1 MALNIDTQDL
11 VNYPGNTKRV
21 TIDVDSIV
29 PTGYE
34 GDEQIVLTISTN
46 AYSDIANT
54 TAIQNLY
61 ITEAKSGWIK
71 SSGFKGNKFALDAT
85 STNMRLRLDSTA
97 SGTSQ
102 VGGQWGY
109 YPITLAHDNGAYLT
123 GEAVAADM
131 ETKIRAIP
139 DTAGWKTA
147 DDGFILSYRNASV
160 EFSDGK
166 FKIISGSITN
176 YYTGTNKS
184 AVAVASGTANDV
196 TSSLGFD
203 LTLSSE
209 DIANTAVREAEVT
222 TTYYP
227 NAAGASHTLYISTGT
242 SVQTGEAMAITDGI
256 NTDYFTV
263 DGVVA
268 DSQLTVASGSIANSY
283 VANKAKVQLLRLG
296 DPEGEPT
303 SYFTSVDGLAR
314 YGLKYM
320 VNQIDYSS

>member
-11 VNYPGNTKRV
+11 INYPGNTKRV

-34 GDEQIVLTISTN
+34 GDEQIVLTISTT
-46 AYSDIANT
+46 AYSDITNR

-71 SSGFKGNKFALDAT
+71 SSGFKGTKFALDAA
-85 STNMRLRLDSTA
+85 STNMRIRLDNTA

-102 VGGQWGY
+102 VGSQWGY
-109 YPITLAHDNGAYLT
+109 YGIALDHDSGAYIT
-123 GEAVAADM
+123 GEAVAADL

-139 DTAGWKTA
+139 DSAGWNTA
-147 DDGFILSYRNASV
+147 DDGYILSYRTCSV

-166 FKIISGSITN
+166 FKIISGSMTN

-184 AVAVASGTANDV
+184 AVTVASGITNDV
-196 TSSLGFD
+196 FSALGFD
-203 LTLSSE
+203 LSLSSE
-209 DIANTAVREAEVT
+209 DIANTAIREAEVT
-222 TTYYP
+222 TDYSA
-227 NAAGASHTLYISTGT
+227 NDVTLWISTGT
-242 SVQTGEAMAITDGI
+242 SVQVGETMVITDRT
-256 NTDYFTV
+256 NTEYFMV
-263 DGVVA
+263 DGVSGDA
-268 DSQLTVASGSIANSY
+268 QLTVASGSITNDY
-283 VANKAKVQLLRLG
+283 TANKAKVQLLRLG

-303 SYFTSVDGLAR
+303 SYFTSVDGLGR

-320 VNQIDYSS
+320 INQIDYSA